1 MGPQPNAT
9 HPNEREPGARE
20 REKERLFLATM
31 PSSSL
36 PGSQR
41 PREQRPTCPP
51 LSSAQGESR
60 NVGFS
65 CRRCCA
71 FGHPPLARNSVLG
84 SLFAEWGWGGRGP
97 SAVSL
102 HLWELGTTFR
112 AVLKTQGPDSF
123 PGSPLKFVK
132 GKEANQD
139 KLKGEARCQKRGLNV
154 QESQVRILG
163 LEQVGETAT

>member
-31 PSSSL
+31 PSFSL

-60 NVGFS
+60 NVCFP

-71 FGHPPLARNSVLG
+71 FGHPHTPQLARNSVLG
-84 SLFAEWGWGGRGP
+84 SLFAEWGLGGQGP
-97 SAVSL
+97 SAASL
-102 HLWELGTTFR
+102 HHWEPGTTFR
-112 AVLKTQGPDSF
+112 AVLRTQGPDSF
-123 PGSPLKFVK
+123 PDFRTS
-132 GKEANQD
+132 
-139 KLKGEARCQKRGLNV
+139 GLA
-154 QESQVRILG
+154 S
-163 LEQVGETAT
+163 